1 MIPPDPP
8 HENIFLELGEVINFA
23 LNEAGFDSV
32 LQFWGIDKERIN
44 ILIGWHQVG
53 STEAISNLPANTI
66 LLNTEQISEDTKDW
80 GSDLTK
86 NLQWVKSFQTWDYSA
101 KNIQSFEN
109 LGISN
114 VKHLKL
120 GYQKELARIQ
130 KLTKDIDV
138 LFYGAVN
145 ERRGMVI
152 QGLRDLGL
160 NVVTVHGAYGQERD
174 HLIARSKIVL
184 NMHFYKS
191 QIFESVRVFY
201 LLTNSVAVVGEVN
214 QGTTIDSHLLG
225 AIHASKYEDLVMSCF
240 ELIKDD
246 ARRQALEINAGNK
259 FSKFLQANFL
269 RALIS

>member
-8 HENIFLELGEVINFA
+8 HEDIFLELGEAINFS
-23 LNEAGFDSV
+23 LNETGFDSE
-32 LQFWGIDKERIN
+32 LNFWGVDKERNN

-53 STEAISNLPANTI
+53 STEVISNLPKNTI

-80 GSDLTK
+80 GSNLTK
-86 NLQWVKSFQTWDYSA
+86 NLQWVKSFETWDYSI
-101 KNIQSFEN
+101 KNIQSFKN

-130 KLTKDIDV
+130 KLTKDIDI
-138 LFYGAVN
+138 LFYGAIN
-145 ERRGMVI
+145 ERRGAVI
-152 QGLRDLGL
+152 KSLRDLGL

-174 HLIARSKIVL
+174 NLIARSKIVL

-191 QIFESVRVFY
+191 QIFEAVRVFY

-214 QGTTIDSHLLG
+214 PETTIDPHLLE
-225 AIHASKYEDLVMSCF
+225 AIHASKYEDLVKSCF
-240 ELIKDD
+240 DLINDD
-246 ARRQALEINAGNK
+246 ARREALEKHAGNK
-259 FSKFLQANFL
+259 FSKFSQATFT
-269 RALIS
+269 RALIG